1 MFFKIISKL
10 EIIKLEIYKFINYI
24 VYYIIY
30 NIDKLIVNYY
40 IFKNNQ

>member
-30 NIDKLIVNYY
+30 NIDKLIMNYY

>member
-24 VYYIIY
+24 IYYIIY

>member
-1 MFFKIISKL
+1 MFFKVISKL

-30 NIDKLIVNYY
+30 NIDKLI
-40 IFKNNQ
+40 K